1 MAEVMIKSPTTLT
14 AGQLRGGGLGVFQLR
29 QAAAIAVLV
38 DQVVGVAPQEQLEQ
52 VAERVL

>member
-1 MAEVMIKSPTTLT
+1 MIKSPTTLT